1 MKSSPLST
9 NERSLPQI
17 SQKPHRPRR
26 RDLAVIL
33 GLLIAGTGLSL
44 TYSLSRPR
52 IAHLWPV
59 LSTETFPL
67 TGEVKGKE
75 SEIAA
80 IVSGQVEKIEV
91 YPGNQVDQG
100 QIVLQLSSEELQSQ
114 LKDIQTQLAA
124 AENYQQQVEAEREAI
139 RERLWAAYLKLH
151 PEESELDQ
159 QVRNADQ
166 DIIAVER
173 QLATA
178 RTELQRAKGEV
189 TTPDPAARLPRRFS
203 RGTPSQQ
210 QRINQLEAQ
219 VRGLEHELRLA
230 RGAWV
235 RAVSTG
241 LSPYIHSP
249 ELDALRQQWVQVLDK
264 LSNAKETI
272 FQLRMQQQALESRL
286 DRLTVASP
294 IDGIITKRLVEPGD
308 AVGVGEPLL
317 SIAAIETLYLE
328 AHLPPEALDIA
339 QSNQQARVFLNTAPS
354 QPFDVQILSLDRP
367 ADTPDQSNNI
377 SNNGSDAASSIVI
390 HLGINDPDWT
400 IAPSTAVEGEIVF
413 LDTSVENSIEN

>member
-52 IAHLWPV
+52 IAHLCPV
-59 LSTETFPL
+59 SSTETFPL

-124 AENYQQQVEAEREAI
+124 AEDYQQQVEAEREAI

-189 TTPDPAARLPRRFS
+189 TTPDPADRLPRRFS
-203 RGTPSQQ
+203 QGTPSQQ
-210 QRINQLEAQ
+210 QRIHQLEAQ

-272 FQLRMQQQALESRL
+272 FQLRMQQQVLESRL

-354 QPFDVQILSLDRP
+354 QSFDVQILSLDRP

-400 IAPSTAVEGEIVF
+400 IAPGTAVEGEIVF

>member
-1 MKSSPLST
+1 
-9 NERSLPQI
+9 
-17 SQKPHRPRR
+17 
-26 RDLAVIL
+26 
-33 GLLIAGTGLSL
+33 
-44 TYSLSRPR
+44 
-52 IAHLWPV
+52 
-59 LSTETFPL
+59 
-67 TGEVKGKE
+67 VKGKE